1 MKSIIFFFLLFF
13 TATQLKSQEYNVLL
27 IPDSLKEH
35 ANVVK
40 RYSELRFTIIN
51 EKKARLYEKEVFT
64 ILNEAGAKFAS
75 YKTYYDKFTDISDMD
90 GSLYNSSG
98 KKIK

>member
-1 MKSIIFFFLLFF
+1 MKSVIFFSVIFF
-13 TATQLKSQEYNVLL
+13 SVTQLKSQDYNVSL
-27 IPDSLKEH
+27 IPDSLKAH

-64 ILNEAGAKFAS
+64 ILNEAGAKFANYTPIMTS
-75 YKTYYDKFTDISDMD
+75 LPISVILTVRYIM
-90 GSLYNSSG
+90 L
-98 KKIK
+98 

>member
-1 MKSIIFFFLLFF
+1 MKSVIFFSIAFF
-13 TATQLKSQEYNVLL
+13 SVTQVKSQDYNVSL

-64 ILNEAGAKFAS
+64 ILNEAGAKFAN
-75 YKTYYDKFTDISDMD
+75 YITGYDQFTSIIR
-90 GSLYNSSG
+90 Y
-98 KKIK
+98 